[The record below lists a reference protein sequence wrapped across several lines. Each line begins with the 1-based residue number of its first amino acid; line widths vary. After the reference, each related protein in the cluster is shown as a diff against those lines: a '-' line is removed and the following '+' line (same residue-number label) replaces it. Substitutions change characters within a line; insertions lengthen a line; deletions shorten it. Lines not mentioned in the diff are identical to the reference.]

1 MPSNLPVIK
10 VRTNDETIIKMKY
23 IAKFKQKSLSKL
35 VEELILKEIWK
46 FETEHG
52 EIKIDWMS
60 PQEIIQDIT
69 DRISGNP
76 PYEKNNTAQ
85 KIAKTL
91 TGVSTGEKIG
101 DAVIKRSK
109 KGNITPE

>member
-1 MPSNLPVIK
+1 MEAYLDNSATT
-10 VRTNDETIIKMKY
+10 RC
-23 IAKFKQKSLSKL
+23 S
-35 VEELILKEIWK
+35 
-46 FETEHG
+46 
-52 EIKIDWMS
+52 
-60 PQEIIQDIT
+60 
-69 DRISGNP
+69 DRACQLMVDLLTKDYGNP
-76 PYEKNNTAQ
+76 SSLHMKGIEAERFVETAKK